1 MEEEEPTEV
10 TVEDDFSSF
19 GKKKKKKK
27 PVIDIDEIKQDDG
40 DGTTDDC
47 KLLNRIESNL
57 FPIIATT
64 WQHSNYNKESQFEIL
79 TKLL

>member
-1 MEEEEPTEV
+1 MKDLIVLQAEPTQEEAAPKVEEEEPTEV

-47 KLLNRIESNL
+47 KLLN
-57 FPIIATT
+57 
-64 WQHSNYNKESQFEIL
+64 
-79 TKLL
+79 